1 MYTPRINGLFA
12 TPLLF
17 LFFLGHVAAGEH
29 AATLGV
35 SVRVVAPHQPALAKA
50 LPLPLPGHLMQE
62 DVRGRHY
69 YFDGALQ
76 AARDYYDAE
85 MRRRGYILRN
95 TSASDAYSTEMR
107 WERAG
112 EVALLRMRSTP
123 DLAPTRISLL
133 VMAE

>member
-1 MYTPRINGLFA
+1 MYSPRINGLFA
-12 TPLLF
+12 TLLLF
-17 LFFLGHVAAGEH
+17 LFLEHAVAGEH
-29 AATLGV
+29 AGTLGV

-50 LPLPLPGHLMQE
+50 LPLPLPGHLMHE

-85 MRRRGYILRN
+85 MRRRGYILRDTAAN
-95 TSASDAYSTEMR
+95 AYGTEMR

-112 EVALLRMRSTP
+112 EVALVRMHATP
-123 DLAPTRISLL
+123 GLEPTRISLL